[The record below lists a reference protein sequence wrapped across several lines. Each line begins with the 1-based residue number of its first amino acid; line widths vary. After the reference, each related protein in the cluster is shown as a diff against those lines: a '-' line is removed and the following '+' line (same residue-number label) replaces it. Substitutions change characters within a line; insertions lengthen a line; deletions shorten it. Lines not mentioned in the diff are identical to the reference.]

1 MKSAKLWMKRWL
13 AVAFVTGL
21 TVTVSYGA
29 TEWVEVDGVNW
40 SYSVDDGGATVMSAN
55 PAEGNLTIP
64 SFLAGYLVTGIG
76 RYAFNGCSG
85 LTSVTFPDSVT
96 EIGEGAFSSCSGLT
110 SLTIPDSVTRIVW
123 RAFFGCSS
131 LTNVMIPDS
140 VTSIGTAVFSG
151 CSSLASVT
159 VLGNATNDW
168 IYYYD
173 HSYYCPF
180 YNCVNLSTVVLGEK
194 MTRIG
199 NCMFSSCTGLTSVT
213 ILGNITNDWNA
224 ATRPFSNC
232 THIAT
237 VELGEKMTKIGSF
250 LFYGCNEL
258 KNVAIPDG
266 VTLIGAHAFSECSGL
281 ADLTIPDGV
290 TAIGD
295 NAFSGCNALTN
306 VTFGNSVMDIG
317 PYAFS
322 NCYNIKSLT
331 IPDSVQSIGICAF
344 EDCKGLVSCSIG
356 KGVESIGEGPDAHG
370 AFANAFTLPAF
381 SVDPENPHFK
391 SENGALYTK
400 DGKELVAFPAGC
412 RGEFAVPNGVEKI
425 WAGAFCGAFDLKLVI
440 IPDSVTEIGGGI
452 FSGCSSLADVYIPA
466 RFKGNE
472 YVYSKPY
479 NCTFHYERP
488 VDRTLTLDGQGGIVE
503 TVTIHPSYCEPMPK
517 ITVPTRE
524 GYRFGGYFSEPNGGG
539 VQYYNAKGESCRTW
553 DSLTVTTLY
562 ALWLD
567 MDAVATPVIV
577 PGDGAI
583 FDGESC
589 EVTITCATEGA
600 SIYYS
605 TNGAAPRLTEAYR
618 YAGPFAIT
626 DSTVVKAVAELDGV
640 KSDYATASI
649 RRMIL
654 TLADAAGA
662 PDLAFATGGAA
673 DWVPVGD
680 LTSAS
685 GLAVQCGAIGLE
697 SETWLETTVSGAG
710 SFEFAW
716 KVDCERD
723 DSGGATWDH
732 LAVRLDGTEM
742 ARIDG
747 TTGWATVT
755 LAVEGAGTHTVCWTF
770 AKDDFDEA
778 ECRDLA
784 WVSGVQWSPSGGG
797 VDVLPEARDEA
808 TVASILAGAA
818 DGRLKERTGSVA
830 EYGAFRA
837 WVSAKG
843 LDPQAVLASP
853 HAWISYALGA
863 DRLFENEPT
872 IQIGGVAI
880 ALEVRV
886 VVNDGEMEVLV
897 DADKIAGLFEA
908 TGNPGDWNGTATL
921 PAIAKPTGADGAEM
935 RFKVLPGDGTSG
947 AAFLRIAP

>member
-1 MKSAKLWMKRWL
+1 MTIPDS
-13 AVAFVTGL
+13 VTSIGSYAFYGCTNLTSVVIPNSVTNIGGYAFEDCSGL
-21 TVTVSYGA
+21 TSVTIPDSVTSIGFEAFKGCNGLTAVYIHDLAAWCGIEFGSSFSSA
-29 TEWVEVDGVNW
+29 HHLYLDGEEV
-40 SYSVDDGGATVMSAN
+40 VD
-55 PAEGNLTIP
+55 LTIP
-64 SFLAGYLVTGIG
+64 DSVTSIG
-76 RYAFNGCSG
+76 SYAFHGCANLTSVAIPDSVTSIGSEAFYGCSG
-85 LTSVTFPDSVT
+85 LTSVT
-96 EIGEGAFSSCSGLT
+96 
-110 SLTIPDSVTRIVW
+110 
-123 RAFFGCSS
+123 
-131 LTNVMIPDS
+131 IPDS
-140 VTSIGTAVFSG
+140 VTSIGYYAFYG
-151 CSSLASVT
+151 CS
-159 VLGNATNDW
+159 
-168 IYYYD
+168 
-173 HSYYCPF
+173 
-180 YNCVNLSTVVLGEK
+180 
-194 MTRIG
+194 
-199 NCMFSSCTGLTSVT
+199 GLTSVT
-213 ILGNITNDWNA
+213 IRNSVTSIEA
-224 ATRPFSNC
+224 KA
-232 THIAT
+232 
-237 VELGEKMTKIGSF
+237 
-250 LFYGCNEL
+250 FYGCHGLTAVTIPACVCQSTMSNVFPAAYQQITDVTICEGVKTIGEQTFYNCRGL
-258 KNVAIPDG
+258 KSVAIPESVILVESNAFYNCSNLASVHIHDLVAWCNISFKDNPFPFHRLILDG
-266 VTLIGAHAFSECSGL
+266 VEVTE
-281 ADLTIPDGV
+281 LTIPQGV
-290 TAIGD
+290 SNIRTH
-295 NAFSGCNALTN
+295 AFN
-306 VTFGNSVMDIG
+306 
-317 PYAFS
+317 
-322 NCYNIKSLT
+322 NCYNLKSLD
-331 IPDSVQSIGICAF
+331 IPDYVTSIESRAF
-344 EDCKGLVSCSIG
+344 ENCKGLVSCNIG
-356 KGVESIGEGPDAHG
+356 KGLESIGEGPEGHA
-370 AFANAFTLPAF
+370 AFANAYTLTAF
-381 SVDPENPHFK
+381 SVDPDNPNFK
-391 SENGALYTK
+391 TENGALYTK

-425 WAGAFCGAFDLKLVI
+425 WAGAFCGAFDLKLLI
-440 IPDSVTEIGGGI
+440 LPDSLSEIGQGVL
-452 FSGCSSLADVYIPA
+452 SGCTSLADVYIPA

-472 YVYSKPY
+472 SFYSKPSK
-479 NCTFHYERP
+479 CTFHYERP
-488 VDRTLTLDGQGGIVE
+488 LDRTLTLDGQGGVVE
-503 TVTIHPSYCEPMPK
+503 TVTIHPTYCEAMPK
-517 ITVPTRE
+517 VSVPTRE

-618 YAGPFAIT
+618 YAGPFSIA

-640 KSDYATASI
+640 KSEYATASI

-662 PDLAFATGGAA
+662 PDLAFTTGGAA
-673 DWVPVGD
+673 NWVPVGD

-685 GLAVQCGAIGLE
+685 GLAAQCGAIGLE

-710 SFEFAW
+710 SFAFDW

-732 LAVRLDGTEM
+732 LAVSIDGIEM

-755 LAVEGAGTHTVCWTF
+755 LALEGAGTHTVRWTF

-797 VDVLPEARDEA
+797 NDALPEAGDEA
-808 TVASILAGAA
+808 TVASILTGAA
-818 DGRLKERTGSVA
+818 DGRLQERIGSVA

-837 WVSAKG
+837 WVTAKG

-880 ALEVRV
+880 AMEVRV
-886 VVNDGEMEVLV
+886 IVNDGEMEVLV